1 MATETPLILLVDSD
15 SQWLE
20 ATSNYLF
27 REGIDSLTATEGKK
41 ALNILKKVT
50 PHMILINIFLEDPDG
65 VELCQQ
71 IRTLG
76 TPSLIVLLAETHQE
90 YALLAGFEAGADDF
104 IYKDTKIKLLLYKI
118 KALLRLSSRE
128 RVTPPSS
135 DSFSIRPDT
144 YSVIQKD
151 KEIFLPKKE
160 FELLSLL
167 ASKPNTIFTREE
179 ITQAIWDKELSHSR
193 TLDVHIRNIRSKIEG
208 INLKTIKGVGY
219 KLTKE

>member
-1 MATETPLILLVDSD
+1 MATEAPLILLVDSD

-41 ALNILKKVT
+41 TLNILKKVT

-118 KALLRLSSRE
+118 KAPHLTVFLSAPIHIVLSKKIRKYSFLRKNLSY
-128 RVTPPSS
+128 
-135 DSFSIRPDT
+135 FL
-144 YSVIQKD
+144 
-151 KEIFLPKKE
+151 FLPVSLIQYSLGKK
-160 FELLSLL
+160 LL
-167 ASKPNTIFTREE
+167 K
-179 ITQAIWDKELSHSR
+179 QYG
-193 TLDVHIRNIRSKIEG
+193 IRSFPIVV
-208 INLKTIKGVGY
+208 L
-219 KLTKE
+219 